1 MTTAARACAA
11 CRTPLPEDA
20 LFCLRCGAPTPTEP
34 GVPSRTGSTEIGEVA
49 RVRKAL
55 ADRYQVE
62 RILGEGGMATV
73 YLAQD
78 LKHRRKVAV
87 KVMRPELAATLG
99 AERFLR
105 EVEIAA
111 QLSHPHILPV
121 YDSGDADG
129 ILYFVMPYV
138 EGESLHDRL
147 QRETELPVEDAVRIA
162 REVAEA
168 LAHAHA
174 RNIVHRDIKPANI
187 MMSGGHALVADF
199 GIARAAGSAGAAIT
213 KTGLAVGTP
222 QYMSPEQANGSPNVD
237 HRADIFAL
245 GCVLY
250 EMIAGEPPFN
260 GPTPQA
266 IVMRS
271 MTEAP
276 RPLTTTREGL
286 PAALEAVVTKAL
298 AKSAADRWQTAQQ
311 LADALGRAMDMAR
324 SGERVASV
332 APAAGPSTAKVWGLF
347 AFASL
352 VTLGVFY
359 GLVSRWGLPVWLLY
373 LAVALLA
380 IGAVVLTVTG
390 RLEAR
395 RRAGAATQGF
405 ARLFTWRNATLGGV
419 LAMGSWALVVT
430 GLIIY
435 GPGGAG
441 AGGGAVRLA
450 VLPFENRG
458 VPEDAYI
465 VDGITD
471 QVRGKLMSLGGF
483 QITARTSSD
492 QYRDSKKSPQEIGK
506 ELGVDYLLTSTVTW
520 IKAGTGKGRLQ
531 VVPELIKVRTG
542 TGAWQQS
549 FDADITD
556 VFQVQGTIATQV
568 AGALGVALGAREKEQ
583 LAERPTRNL
592 AAYDLYLKGKA
603 LTGND
608 PATLRQAA
616 GFYEEAVALDSTFTE
631 AWAFLS
637 SALSNLYFNST
648 PDPAIGAR
656 ARTAA
661 ERAQA
666 LQPEG
671 SLGHWATSRYRYLVG
686 NDLGGAESEAILAL
700 HIAPNDVSNL
710 RWAANMEA
718 SLGRWDDAVTHLQQ
732 ARKLDPRSFQVG
744 ITLQGALTYMGHYP
758 AALELGNELLG
769 MAPGD
774 LQLIEGLAI
783 THLKQGDLPGARA
796 VIHSAPPTLAQTALV
811 AYFAN
816 YQDLYWVLDEEQQ
829 QLVLRLTPSAY
840 DGDRAVWADVM
851 MQTLWFRGDKV
862 RARAF
867 ADTALAE
874 LSEQLKKAP
883 NDPQRHLFSGLALSY
898 LGRKTDAIREGVR
911 GSELGPLSRDQGN
924 GAYYQHQLIRI
935 YLVLGENEKALDLL
949 EALVKIPYV
958 LSPGYLR
965 IDPTFAVLKGN
976 PRFEQ
981 LLKGPA

>member
-11 CRTPLPEDA
+11 CQTPLPEDA

-34 GVPSRTGSTEIGEVA
+34 GVPPRTASTEVGEVA

-55 ADRYQVE
+55 AEHYKVE

-121 YDSGDADG
+121 YDSGNADG
-129 ILYFVMPYV
+129 ILYFVMPFV

-147 QRETELPVEDAVRIA
+147 QRETELPVEDALRIA

-168 LAHAHA
+168 LAYAHA

-276 RPLTTTREGL
+276 RPLATTREGL

-311 LADALGRAMDMAR
+311 FADALGRAMDLAR

-332 APAAGPSTAKVWGLF
+332 SPAAGPSVAKVWGLF

-352 VTLGVFY
+352 ITLGVFY

-395 RRAGAATQGF
+395 RRAGAATPGLL
-405 ARLFTWRNATLGGV
+405 RLLTWRHAALGGV
-419 LAMGSWALVVT
+419 LAVGSWALLVT
-430 GLIIY
+430 ALIIG
-435 GPGGAG
+435 GPGGG
-441 AGGGAVRLA
+441 ASGGAVRLA

-458 VPEDAYI
+458 AAEDGYV

-471 QVRGKLMSLGGF
+471 QVRGKLMGLPGF

-492 QYRDSKKSPQEIGK
+492 QYRGSRKSPQEIGK

-520 IKAGTGKGRLQ
+520 IKAGAGKGRLQ

-542 TGAWQQS
+542 AGAWQQS

-556 VFQVQGTIATQV
+556 VFEVQGTIATQV
-568 AGALGVALGAREKEQ
+568 AGALGVALGAREQEQ
-583 LAERPTRNL
+583 LAERPTKNL
-592 AAYDLYLKGKA
+592 AAYDLFLKGKA
-603 LTGND
+603 LTSND

-616 GFYEEAVALDSTFTE
+616 GFYEQAVALDSTFTE
-631 AWAFLS
+631 AWALLS

-648 PDPAIGAR
+648 PDPEIGAR
-656 ARTAA
+656 ARSAA

-686 NDLGGAESEAILAL
+686 NDLGGAESEATLAL
-700 HIAPNDVSNL
+700 RIAPNDVGNL
-710 RWAANMEA
+710 RWAANLES

-744 ITLQGALTYMGHYP
+744 STLQGALTYMGRY
-758 AALELGNELLG
+758 AEALELGNELLAL
-769 MAPGD
+769 APGD

-840 DGDRAVWADVM
+840 DGDRATWADVTE
-851 MQTLWFRGDKV
+851 QTLWLRGDKA

-874 LSEQLKKAP
+874 LSEQIKKAP
-883 NDPQRHLFSGLALSY
+883 NDPQRHLFSGLALAY
-898 LGRKTDAIREGVR
+898 LGRKADAIREGLR
-911 GSELGPLSRDQGN
+911 GTELGPLSKDQGN
-924 GAYYQHQLIRI
+924 GAYYQHQLVRI
-935 YLVLGENEKALDLL
+935 YLLVGEPEKALDLL
-949 EALVKIPYV
+949 EPLLKIPYV

-965 IDPTFAVLKGN
+965 IDPTFASLKGN
-976 PRFEQ
+976 PRFEK